1 MIDSDIIEDNTENN
15 FKESDKSR
23 LRMILLLFVLF
34 IGFWGL
40 SFISDKWLDNRII
53 KRIAIY
59 GNNMAQKEDILPLI
73 SDSII
78 NKQIKNINSSEII
91 KIVKTN
97 DFVFDVNVNA
107 LFNGEFQ
114 IFISERKPIAITIDN
129 DGIIKY
135 TDNSGFVFPYY
146 HNDEYIDL
154 PLVRG
159 NENTNEFEATVKLLN
174 KIINEGTEYSDIISE
189 IFPGRGKNTYEIIS
203 SDYAYHLVLDDKSSL
218 SEQLSKYYTFM
229 GSSLCGNDLA
239 KIDYIDLRWEKRIVI
254 GKSI

>member
-97 DFVFDVNVNA
+97 DFVFDVYA
-107 LFNGEFQ
+107 D
-114 IFISERKPIAITIDN
+114 SEKQQYVSLYNYSETHIDN
-129 DGIIKY
+129 IDKTYFSCDVSCITSDSNPHDGDTLY
-135 TDNSGFVFPYY
+135 V
-146 HNDEYIDL
+146 
-154 PLVRG
+154 
-159 NENTNEFEATVKLLN
+159 N
-174 KIINEGTEYSDIISE
+174 K
-189 IFPGRGKNTYEIIS
+189 KNT
-203 SDYAYHLVLDDKSSL
+203 
-218 SEQLSKYYTFM
+218 
-229 GSSLCGNDLA
+229 DL
-239 KIDYIDLRWEKRIVI
+239 
-254 GKSI
+254 